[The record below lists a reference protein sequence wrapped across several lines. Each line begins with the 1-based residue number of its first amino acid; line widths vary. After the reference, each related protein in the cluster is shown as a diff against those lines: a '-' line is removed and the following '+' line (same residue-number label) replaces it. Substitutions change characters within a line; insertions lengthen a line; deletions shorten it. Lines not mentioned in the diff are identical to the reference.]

1 MAAARS
7 VAVSPARQGTSVGA
21 SILIVEVPGRSVA
34 TRASSGRSEHSVVGR
49 DQHEHS
55 GVAEEDFDVNKCVAT
70 SKSRRYQGVIA
81 FSPRLFSPDALL
93 DDAPLLSCIIR
104 LPPFGVLKR
113 DLSMRDQVVVR

>member
-1 MAAARS
+1 MD
-7 VAVSPARQGTSVGA
+7 VGA
-21 SILIVEVPGRSVA
+21 SILIVELPGRSRRGPPRGGLNTA
-34 TRASSGRSEHSVVGR
+34 ARRGSGHVVGR

-55 GVAEEDFDVNKCVAT
+55 GVAEEDFDVNECVAT

-113 DLSMRDQVVVR
+113 DFVVYVDEVRMVT